1 MITDDLRT
9 TMTLS
14 SLMEQLAEIHKAFGD
29 IEVRLALT
37 SGHGHEVEGRAGV
50 AVYPDSGPVV
60 LLAEGKQLGQLGY
73 LGKEAVGWIE

>member
-1 MITDDLRT
+1 
-9 TMTLS
+9 MTLH
-14 SLMEQLAEIHKAFGD
+14 SLMEQLSHIYQAYGD

-50 AVYPDSGPVV
+50 AVYTDSGPVV
-60 LLAEGKQLGQLGY
+60 LLAEGKLLGDLGY